1 MICDVEAVGSSPTQ
15 RIDARRSGGERGA
28 AVVIALLLT
37 IVLALLGAGLLTL
50 ANTESLIAA
59 SYRHGQEAAY
69 GAEAA
74 LERALTDLSAMA
86 DWTGVLAAPPAN
98 LMSTFDD
105 RLASVRLLD
114 GRVISLGALTA
125 ERQRDSDAL
134 AGPAVYG
141 ADSPRWRLFAHAPI
155 QDLDPAPASG
165 TPLYLIVWV
174 GDDGADGDGDPAV
187 DANGRIQ
194 VHAEAFGAAGA
205 RRAAAALIER
215 SENGVIR
222 MISWRRVP

>member
-1 MICDVEAVGSSPTQ
+1 MIRAAEVDRPGLQ
-15 RIDARRSGGERGA
+15 ARRTGDERGA
-28 AVVIALLLT
+28 AVLIALLLT
-37 IVLALLGAGLLTL
+37 ILLALLGAGLLTL

-74 LERALTDLSAMA
+74 LERALTDLSVMA
-86 DWTGVLAAPPAN
+86 DWNGVLAAPPAN

-105 RLASVRLLD
+105 GFASVRLPD
-114 GRVISLGALTA
+114 GRVVSLGTLTA

-134 AGPAVYG
+134 AGPAAYR

-155 QDLDPAPASG
+155 QDLVPAPAPG
-165 TPLYLIVWV
+165 APLYLIVWV

-194 VHAEAFGAAGA
+194 VHAEAIGASGA
-205 RRAAAALIER
+205 RRGVEALIER
-215 SENGVIR
+215 SGSGVIR

>member
-1 MICDVEAVGSSPTQ
+1 MTRAAEVDNPDLHPHRAS
-15 RIDARRSGGERGA
+15 DERGTA
-28 AVVIALLLT
+28 IVLALLLT
-37 IVLALLGAGLLTL
+37 ILLALLGAGLLTL

-74 LERALTDLSAMA
+74 LERALADLAVIA
-86 DWTGVLAAPPAN
+86 DWRGVLAAPPAN

-105 RLASVRLLD
+105 GMVSVRLPD
-114 GRVISLGALTA
+114 GRAVSLGTLTA
-125 ERQRDSDAL
+125 ERQRDSDTL
-134 AGPAVYG
+134 AGPAVYR
-141 ADSPRWRLFAHAPI
+141 ADSPRWRLYAHAPM
-155 QDLDPAPASG
+155 QDLVPAPAAG
-165 TPLYLIVWV
+165 APLYLIVWV

-194 VHAEAFGAAGA
+194 VHAEALGPNGA
-205 RRAAAALIER
+205 RRAVEALVER
-215 SENGVIR
+215 SGSGVIR